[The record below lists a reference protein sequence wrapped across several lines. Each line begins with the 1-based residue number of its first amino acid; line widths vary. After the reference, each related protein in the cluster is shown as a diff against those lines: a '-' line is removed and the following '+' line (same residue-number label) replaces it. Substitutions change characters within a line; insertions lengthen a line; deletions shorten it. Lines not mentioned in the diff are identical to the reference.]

1 MALAETSGD
10 GIFSPDIQSHF
21 MEGIF
26 LQDVFSFEICTI
38 IFFRLLIKFGLLILS
53 ETENGIKS
61 FIVKWDVL
69 YMWCPFHKS
78 YRNKLVRLS
87 KNQ

>member
-21 MEGIF
+21 MEGIS

-38 IFFRLLIKFGLLILS
+38 IFFFLKSPILPL
-53 ETENGIKS
+53 KS
-61 FIVKWDVL
+61 QMDR
-69 YMWCPFHKS
+69 C
-78 YRNKLVRLS
+78 
-87 KNQ
+87 

>member
-38 IFFRLLIKFGLLILS
+38 IFFQLLIKFGLLILS

-61 FIVKWDVL
+61 F
-69 YMWCPFHKS
+69 S
-78 YRNKLVRLS
+78 
-87 KNQ
+87 

>member
-1 MALAETSGD
+1 
-10 GIFSPDIQSHF
+10 

-61 FIVKWDVL
+61 F
-69 YMWCPFHKS
+69 S
-78 YRNKLVRLS
+78 
-87 KNQ
+87 

>member
-26 LQDVFSFEICTI
+26 LQDVFSLEICTI
-38 IFFRLLIKFGLLILS
+38 IFFSAPKFGLLILS

-61 FIVKWDVL
+61 F
-69 YMWCPFHKS
+69 S
-78 YRNKLVRLS
+78 
-87 KNQ
+87 

>member
-26 LQDVFSFEICTI
+26 L
-38 IFFRLLIKFGLLILS
+38 R
-53 ETENGIKS
+53 ENI
-61 FIVKWDVL
+61 
-69 YMWCPFHKS
+69 
-78 YRNKLVRLS
+78 
-87 KNQ
+87 

>member
-38 IFFRLLIKFGLLILS
+38 NFFSAPKFGLLILS

-61 FIVKWDVL
+61 FSEMRRVVHV
-69 YMWCPFHKS
+69 MSFS
-78 YRNKLVRLS
+78 
-87 KNQ
+87 